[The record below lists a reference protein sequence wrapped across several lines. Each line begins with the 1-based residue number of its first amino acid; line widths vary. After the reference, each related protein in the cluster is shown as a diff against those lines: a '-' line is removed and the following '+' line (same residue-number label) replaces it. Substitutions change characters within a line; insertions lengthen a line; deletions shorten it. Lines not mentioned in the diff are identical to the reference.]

1 MSPQQKAKA
10 VETALRTQ
18 IDAAIAAK
26 PGTTFP
32 DVLNS
37 LEEAIERDIRKNPKN
52 DAALYMKA
60 LVAVMKHYYTEL
72 PSEESIQE

>member
-18 IDAAIAAK
+18 IDAAIAAN

-32 DVLNS
+32 DVLDS
-37 LEEAIERDIRKNPKN
+37 LQEAIERDIRKNPRN
-52 DAALYMKA
+52 DAALFMRA
-60 LVAVMKHYYTEL
+60 VVNVMKHYHTEL
-72 PSEESIQE
+72 TIQGDIRE